1 MGTHKFRL
9 TDIIY
14 TGDRLNCIRSI
25 TCDRKSDSQSSL
37 IYNQAQVSIFDMT
50 PKPFSNLNRRKFI
63 GLSTLFLLG
72 ACGAQTTQPT
82 ASGKS
87 KIVFW
92 TMQLKPQFDKYMT
105 DLIAGFV
112 KENPMAEVEWVDIPW
127 GEMET
132 KILSSVAA
140 KTAPDVVNLNPQFA
154 SKLAEK
160 KALVDMS
167 KAISDADKA
176 SYFPNIWKANQL
188 DNVTFGLPWYVATDI
203 TIYNRSLFEKAGL
216 DPAKPP
222 KTFEELAKISEQIKA
237 KTGKYAFML
246 TMDGGQ
252 VLEAMVQMGMKLL
265 DANGK
270 AAFNDAA
277 GKAAFDYW
285 VNLFEKQ
292 LIPREIL
299 TEGHRKAVELYQAG
313 ELAILLTGPQFL
325 QTVAQN
331 APETAKVTDIGAQIT
346 GSTGKKSAA
355 VMNVAVPTT
364 STNQTLAVKFALY
377 LTNAENQL
385 AFTKVENLLPS
396 TIKSS
401 SDRYFTEVAKD
412 ASILDR
418 ARLISASQL
427 PQSEVLI
434 PPAKDIEKL
443 RKIIYEE
450 LQLAMLK
457 EKTSDK
463 AIASAAERWNS
474 L

>member
-1 MGTHKFRL
+1 
-9 TDIIY
+9 
-14 TGDRLNCIRSI
+14 
-25 TCDRKSDSQSSL
+25 
-37 IYNQAQVSIFDMT
+37 
-50 PKPFSNLNRRKFI
+50 
-63 GLSTLFLLG
+63 
-72 ACGAQTTQPT
+72 
-82 ASGKS
+82 
-87 KIVFW
+87 
-92 TMQLKPQFDKYMT
+92 
-105 DLIAGFV
+105 
-112 KENPMAEVEWVDIPW
+112 
-127 GEMET
+127 
-132 KILSSVAA
+132 

-160 KALVDMS
+160 KALVDM
-167 KAISDADKA
+167 AATISETDKS

-188 DNVTFGLPWYVATDI
+188 DTATFGLPWYVATDI
-203 TIYNRSLFEKAGL
+203 TIYNRSIFEKAGL

-222 KTFEELAKISEQIKA
+222 KTFEELTKVSEQIKA
-237 KTGKYAFML
+237 KTGKYAFLL

-299 TEGHRKAVELYQAG
+299 TESHRKAIELYQSG

-325 QTVAQN
+325 KTVALN
-331 APETAKVTDIGAQIT
+331 APEIAKVTDVGAQIT

-355 VMNVAVPTT
+355 VMNVAVPAS
-364 STNQTLAVKFALY
+364 STNQSLAVKFALY
-377 LTNAENQL
+377 LTNADNQL
-385 AFTKVENLLPS
+385 AFSKIENSLPS
-396 TIKSS
+396 TIKSV
-401 SDRYFTEVAKD
+401 SDRYFTEVPKD
-412 ASILDR
+412 APLLDR
-418 ARLISASQL
+418 ARIISASQL
-427 PQSEVLI
+427 SQSEVLI

-443 RKIIYEE
+443 RRIIYEE

-457 EKTSDK
+457 QKPSDK

>member
-1 MGTHKFRL
+1 M
-9 TDIIY
+9 
-14 TGDRLNCIRSI
+14 
-25 TCDRKSDSQSSL
+25 Q
-37 IYNQAQVSIFDMT
+37 
-50 PKPFSNLNRRKFI
+50 NLNRRKFI
-63 GLSTLFLLG
+63 GFSTLFLLG
-72 ACGAQTTQPT
+72 ACGAQTTQST
-82 ASGKS
+82 STSGKS

-105 DLIAGFV
+105 DLIAAFV
-112 KENPMAEVEWVDIPW
+112 KENPTAEVEWVDVPW

-160 KALVDMS
+160 KALVDM
-167 KAISDADKA
+167 AATISETDKS

-188 DNVTFGLPWYVATDI
+188 DTATFGLPWYVATDI

-222 KTFEELAKISEQIKA
+222 KTFEELTKVSEQIKA
-237 KTGKYAFML
+237 KTGKYAFLL

-299 TEGHRKAVELYQAG
+299 TESHRKAIELYQSG

-325 QTVAQN
+325 KTVALN
-331 APETAKVTDIGAQIT
+331 APEVAKVTDVGAQIT

-355 VMNVAVPTT
+355 VMNVAVPAT
-364 STNQTLAVKFALY
+364 SSNQALAVKFALY

-385 AFTKVENLLPS
+385 TFSKIENSLPS
-396 TIKSS
+396 TIKSV
-401 SDRYFTEVAKD
+401 SDRYFTEAPKD
-412 ASILDR
+412 TPLLDR
-418 ARLISASQL
+418 ARVISASQL
-427 PQSEVLI
+427 SQSEVLI

-457 EKTSDK
+457 EKPSDK

>member
-1 MGTHKFRL
+1 
-9 TDIIY
+9 
-14 TGDRLNCIRSI
+14 
-25 TCDRKSDSQSSL
+25 
-37 IYNQAQVSIFDMT
+37 MT
-50 PKPFSNLNRRKFI
+50 PNPFPSLNRRKFI

-72 ACGAQTTQPT
+72 ACGAQTTQTTT

-92 TMQLKPQFDKYMT
+92 TMQLKPQYDKYMS
-105 DLIAGFV
+105 DLIAAFV
-112 KENPMAEVEWVDIPW
+112 KENPTAEVEWVDIPW

-140 KTAPDVVNLNPQFA
+140 RTAPDVVNLNPQFA

-160 KALVDMS
+160 KALVDLG
-167 KAISDADKA
+167 ATISEADKA

-188 DNVTFGLPWYVATDI
+188 ENVTFGLPWYVATDI

-222 KTFEELAKISEQIKA
+222 TTYEELAKVSEQIKA
-237 KTGKYAFML
+237 KTGKYAFLL

-252 VLEAMVQMGMKLL
+252 VLEAMVQMGMQLL
-265 DANGK
+265 DNSGK
-270 AAFNDAA
+270 AAFNNAV
-277 GKAAFDYW
+277 GIAAFDYW
-285 VNLFEKQ
+285 VNLFDKQ

-355 VMNVAVPTT
+355 VMNVAVPNT
-364 STNQTLAVKFALY
+364 SLNQALAVKFALY
-377 LTNAENQL
+377 LTNADNQL
-385 AFTKVENLLPS
+385 TFTKVENLLPS

-401 SDRYFTEVAKD
+401 SDRYFTEAAKD
-412 ASILDR
+412 APLIDR
-418 ARLISASQL
+418 ARVISASQL

-457 EKTSDK
+457 EKPSDK

>member
-1 MGTHKFRL
+1 M
-9 TDIIY
+9 
-14 TGDRLNCIRSI
+14 
-25 TCDRKSDSQSSL
+25 
-37 IYNQAQVSIFDMT
+37 
-50 PKPFSNLNRRKFI
+50 LNRRKFI

-82 ASGKS
+82 TSGKS

-112 KENPMAEVEWVDIPW
+112 KENPTAEVEWVDIPW

-160 KALVDMS
+160 KALVDMG
-167 KAISDADKA
+167 KVISDADKA

-222 KTFEELAKISEQIKA
+222 KTFEELAKVSEQIKA

-252 VLEAMVQMGMKLL
+252 VLESMVQMGMKLL

-331 APETAKVTDIGAQIT
+331 APETAKVTDIGSQIT

-364 STNQTLAVKFALY
+364 STNQSMAVKFALY

-396 TIKSS
+396 TVKSS
-401 SDRYFTEVAKD
+401 SDRYFTEAAKD

-418 ARLISASQL
+418 ARVISASQL

-457 EKTSDK
+457 EKPSDK
-463 AIASAAERWNS
+463 AISSAAEKWNS

>member
-1 MGTHKFRL
+1 MSPNLF
-9 TDIIY
+9 
-14 TGDRLNCIRSI
+14 
-25 TCDRKSDSQSSL
+25 Q
-37 IYNQAQVSIFDMT
+37 
-50 PKPFSNLNRRKFI
+50 NLNRRKFI
-63 GLSTLFLLG
+63 GFSALFLLG
-72 ACGAQTTQPT
+72 ACGAQTTQST
-82 ASGKS
+82 TSGKS

-112 KENPMAEVEWVDIPW
+112 KENPTAEVEWVDIPW

-160 KALVDMS
+160 KALVDLG
-167 KAISDADKA
+167 KAISEADKA

-188 DNVTFGLPWYVATDI
+188 DNVTFGLPWYVSTDI
-203 TIYNRSLFEKAGL
+203 TIYNRALFEKAGI
-216 DPAKPP
+216 DPAQPP
-222 KTFEELAKISEQIKA
+222 KTFEELAKVSEQIKA

-270 AAFNDAA
+270 AAFNDAN

-331 APETAKVTDIGAQIT
+331 APETAKVTDIGSQIT
-346 GSTGKKSAA
+346 GSTGKMSAA
-355 VMNVAVPTT
+355 VMNVAVPTV
-364 STNQTLAVKFALY
+364 STNQALAVKFALY

-396 TIKSS
+396 TIKSA

-412 ASILDR
+412 APLLDR
-418 ARLISASQL
+418 ARVISASQL
-427 PQSEVLI
+427 AQSEVLI

-457 EKTSDK
+457 EKPSDK

>member
-1 MGTHKFRL
+1 M
-9 TDIIY
+9 
-14 TGDRLNCIRSI
+14 
-25 TCDRKSDSQSSL
+25 Q
-37 IYNQAQVSIFDMT
+37 
-50 PKPFSNLNRRKFI
+50 NLNRRKFI
-63 GLSTLFLLG
+63 GFSALFLLG
-72 ACGAQTTQPT
+72 ACGAQTTTSTT

-105 DLIAGFV
+105 DLINAFV
-112 KENPMAEVEWVDIPW
+112 KENPTAEVEWVDIPW

-132 KILSSVAA
+132 KILSSVAG

-160 KALVDMS
+160 KALVDMGKTVS
-167 KAISDADKA
+167 EAEQA

-188 DNVTFGLPWYVATDI
+188 DNVTFGLPWYVSTDI
-203 TIYNRSLFEKAGL
+203 TIYNRALFEKAGL
-216 DPAKPP
+216 DPNKPP
-222 KTFEELAKISEQIKA
+222 KTFQELTKVSEQIKA
-237 KTGKYAFML
+237 KTGKYAFLL

-265 DANGK
+265 DTNGK

-277 GKAAFDYW
+277 GKAAFEYW

-299 TEGHRKAVELYQAG
+299 TEGHRKAIELYQSG

-325 QTVAQN
+325 KTVALN
-331 APETAKVTDIGAQIT
+331 APEIAKVTDVGVQIT
-346 GSTGKKSAA
+346 GSTEKKSAA
-355 VMNVAVPTT
+355 VMNVSIPTT
-364 STNQTLAVKFALY
+364 STNQALAAKFALY
-377 LTNAENQL
+377 LTNADNQL
-385 AFTKVENLLPS
+385 SFSKIENSLPS
-396 TIKSS
+396 TIKSV
-401 SDRYFTEVAKD
+401 SDRYFTETSKD
-412 ASILDR
+412 APLLDR
-418 ARLISASQL
+418 ARAISASQL
-427 PQSEVLI
+427 SQSEVLI

-457 EKTSDK
+457 EKPSDK

>member
-1 MGTHKFRL
+1 ML
-9 TDIIY
+9 
-14 TGDRLNCIRSI
+14 
-25 TCDRKSDSQSSL
+25 
-37 IYNQAQVSIFDMT
+37 
-50 PKPFSNLNRRKFI
+50 SNLNRRKFI
-63 GLSTLFLLG
+63 SLSTLFLLG
-72 ACGAQTTQPT
+72 ACGAQTTQST
-82 ASGKS
+82 GSSDKN

-92 TMQLKPQFDKYMT
+92 TMQLKPQFNKYMT
-105 DLIAGFV
+105 ELIAGFV
-112 KENPMAEVEWVDIPW
+112 KENPTAEVEWVDIPW

-160 KALVDMS
+160 KALVDMNT
-167 KAISDADKA
+167 AISAADQA

-188 DNVTFGLPWYVATDI
+188 DNTTFGLPWYVATDI

-222 KTFEELAKISEQIKA
+222 QTFAELAKVSEQIKA

-252 VLEAMVQMGMKLL
+252 VLESMVQMGMNLL
-265 DANGK
+265 DTNGK
-270 AAFNDAA
+270 AAFNDPA

-285 VNLFEKQ
+285 VNLFDKQ

-299 TEGHRKAVELYQAG
+299 TEGHRKAVELYQTG

-325 QTVAQN
+325 QSVAQN
-331 APETAKVTDIGAQIT
+331 APETAKVTDISSQIT
-346 GSTGKKSAA
+346 GLTGKKSAA
-355 VMNVAVPTT
+355 VMNVAVPTA
-364 STNQTLAVKFALY
+364 SKNQELAVKFALY
-377 LTNAENQL
+377 LTNADNQL

-396 TIKSS
+396 TVKSS
-401 SDRYFTEVAKD
+401 SDRYFTEAAKD

-434 PPAKDIEKL
+434 PPAKDIEQL
-443 RKIIYEE
+443 REIIYEE

-457 EKTSDK
+457 EKSSDQ
-463 AIASAAERWNS
+463 AIAAAAERWNS
-474 L
+474 I

>member
-1 MGTHKFRL
+1 
-9 TDIIY
+9 
-14 TGDRLNCIRSI
+14 
-25 TCDRKSDSQSSL
+25 
-37 IYNQAQVSIFDMT
+37 MT
-50 PKPFSNLNRRKFI
+50 PNLYPNLNRRKFI
-63 GLSTLFLLG
+63 GFSTLFLLG
-72 ACGAQTTQPT
+72 ACGAQTTQSTT
-82 ASGKS
+82 ASGKTR
-87 KIVFW
+87 IVFW

-105 DLIAGFV
+105 TLIAAFM
-112 KENPMAEVEWVDIPW
+112 KENPTAEVEWIDIPW

-132 KILSSVAA
+132 KILGSVAA

-160 KALVDMS
+160 KALVDMGA
-167 KAISDADKA
+167 AISESDKN

-188 DNVTFGLPWYVATDI
+188 DNTTFGLPWYVATDI
-203 TIYNRSLFEKAGL
+203 TIYNRALFEKAGL

-222 KTFEELAKISEQIKA
+222 KTFEELTKVAEQIKA
-237 KTGKYAFML
+237 KTGKYAFLL

-252 VLEAMVQMGMKLL
+252 VLEAMVQMGMKLI
-265 DANGK
+265 DVNGK
-270 AAFNDAA
+270 AAFNDAT

-285 VNLFEKQ
+285 VNLFEKK

-299 TEGHRKAVELYQAG
+299 TEGHRKSIELYQAG

-331 APETAKVTDIGAQIT
+331 APEIAKVTDVGSQIT

-364 STNQTLAVKFALY
+364 STNQALAIKFALY

-385 AFTKVENLLPS
+385 AFTKIENLLPS
-396 TIKSS
+396 TVKSS
-401 SDRYFTEVAKD
+401 SDRYFTEAAKD
-412 ASILDR
+412 ASLLNR
-418 ARLISASQL
+418 ARVISASQL
-427 PQSEVLI
+427 SQSEVLI

-457 EKTSDK
+457 EKTSNQ

>member
-1 MGTHKFRL
+1 
-9 TDIIY
+9 
-14 TGDRLNCIRSI
+14 
-25 TCDRKSDSQSSL
+25 
-37 IYNQAQVSIFDMT
+37 MT
-50 PKPFSNLNRRKFI
+50 PNLYPNLNRRKFI
-63 GLSTLFLLG
+63 GFSTLFLLG
-72 ACGAQTTQPT
+72 ACGAQTTQSTT
-82 ASGKS
+82 ASGRT
-87 KIVFW
+87 KIMFW

-105 DLIAGFV
+105 TLIAAFM
-112 KENPMAEVEWVDIPW
+112 KENSTAEVEWIDIPW

-132 KILSSVAA
+132 KILGSVAA

-160 KALVDMS
+160 KALVDMGA
-167 KAISDADKA
+167 AISESDKN

-188 DNVTFGLPWYVATDI
+188 DSITFGLPWYVATDI
-203 TIYNRSLFEKAGL
+203 TIYNRALFEKAGL

-222 KTFEELAKISEQIKA
+222 KTFEELTKVAEQIKA
-237 KTGKYAFML
+237 KTGKYAFLL

-252 VLEAMVQMGMKLL
+252 VLEAMVQMGMKLI
-265 DANGK
+265 DVNGK
-270 AAFNDAA
+270 AAFNDAT

-285 VNLFEKQ
+285 VNLFEKK

-299 TEGHRKAVELYQAG
+299 TEGHRKAIELYQAG

-331 APETAKVTDIGAQIT
+331 APEIAKVTDVGSQIT

-364 STNQTLAVKFALY
+364 STNQALAIKFALY

-385 AFTKVENLLPS
+385 AFTKIENLLPS
-396 TIKSS
+396 TVKSS

-412 ASILDR
+412 ASLLNR
-418 ARLISASQL
+418 ARVISASQL
-427 PQSEVLI
+427 SQSEVLI

-457 EKTSDK
+457 EKTSNQ

>member
-1 MGTHKFRL
+1 M
-9 TDIIY
+9 
-14 TGDRLNCIRSI
+14 
-25 TCDRKSDSQSSL
+25 Q
-37 IYNQAQVSIFDMT
+37 
-50 PKPFSNLNRRKFI
+50 NLNRRKFI
-63 GLSTLFLLG
+63 GFSTLFLLG
-72 ACGAQTTQPT
+72 ACGAQTTTTT

-105 DLIAGFV
+105 DLITAFV
-112 KENPMAEVEWVDIPW
+112 KENPTAEVEWVDIPW

-132 KILSSVAA
+132 KILSAVAG

-160 KALVDMS
+160 KALVDMG
-167 KAISDADKA
+167 KAISEAEKA

-188 DNVTFGLPWYVATDI
+188 DSVTFGLPWYVSTDI

-222 KTFEELAKISEQIKA
+222 KTFEELTKVSEQIKA
-237 KTGKYAFML
+237 KTGKYAFLL

-299 TEGHRKAVELYQAG
+299 TEGHRKAIELYQSG

-325 QTVAQN
+325 KTVALN
-331 APETAKVTDIGAQIT
+331 APEVAKVTDVGAQIT
-346 GSTGKKSAA
+346 GSTDKKSAA
-355 VMNVAVPTT
+355 VMNVSVPTT
-364 STNQTLAVKFALY
+364 STNQALAVKFALY
-377 LTNAENQL
+377 LTNADNQL
-385 AFTKVENLLPS
+385 TFSKIENSLPS
-396 TIKSS
+396 TIKST
-401 SDRYFTEVAKD
+401 SDRYFTETAKD
-412 ASILDR
+412 APLLDR
-418 ARLISASQL
+418 ARVISASQL
-427 PQSEVLI
+427 SQSEVLI

-457 EKTSDK
+457 EKTTDK
-463 AIASAAERWNS
+463 AIALAAERWNS
-474 L
+474 I

>member
-1 MGTHKFRL
+1 ML
-9 TDIIY
+9 
-14 TGDRLNCIRSI
+14 
-25 TCDRKSDSQSSL
+25 
-37 IYNQAQVSIFDMT
+37 
-50 PKPFSNLNRRKFI
+50 SNLNRRKFI
-63 GLSTLFLLG
+63 SLSTLFLLG
-72 ACGAQTTQPT
+72 ACGAQTTQST
-82 ASGKS
+82 GSSDKN

-105 DLIAGFV
+105 ELIAGFV
-112 KENPMAEVEWVDIPW
+112 KENPTAEVEWVDIPW

-160 KALVDMS
+160 KALVDMNT
-167 KAISDADKA
+167 AISAADQA

-188 DNVTFGLPWYVATDI
+188 DNTTFGLPWYVATDI

-222 KTFEELAKISEQIKA
+222 QTFAELAKVSEQIKA

-252 VLEAMVQMGMKLL
+252 VLESMVQMGMNLL
-265 DANGK
+265 DTNGK
-270 AAFNDAA
+270 AAFNDPA

-285 VNLFEKQ
+285 VNLFDKQ

-299 TEGHRKAVELYQAG
+299 TEGHRKAVELYQTG

-325 QTVAQN
+325 QSVAQN
-331 APETAKVTDIGAQIT
+331 APETAKVTDIGSQIT
-346 GSTGKKSAA
+346 GLTGKKSAA
-355 VMNVAVPTT
+355 VMNVAVPTA
-364 STNQTLAVKFALY
+364 SKNQELAVKFALY
-377 LTNAENQL
+377 LTNADNQL

-396 TIKSS
+396 TVKSS
-401 SDRYFTEVAKD
+401 SDRYFTEAAKD

-434 PPAKDIEKL
+434 PPAKDIEQL
-443 RKIIYEE
+443 REIIYEE

-457 EKTSDK
+457 EKSSDQ
-463 AIASAAERWNS
+463 AIAAAAERWNS
-474 L
+474 I

>member
-1 MGTHKFRL
+1 
-9 TDIIY
+9 
-14 TGDRLNCIRSI
+14 
-25 TCDRKSDSQSSL
+25 
-37 IYNQAQVSIFDMT
+37 MT
-50 PKPFSNLNRRKFI
+50 PNFASRNLNRRKFI

-72 ACGAQTTQPT
+72 ACGAQTTQSPN
-82 ASGKS
+82 ASGKG

-112 KENPMAEVEWVDIPW
+112 KENPTAEVEWVDIPW

-160 KALVDMS
+160 KALLDMG
-167 KAISDADKA
+167 KALSEADKA

-203 TIYNRSLFEKAGL
+203 TIYNRALFEKAGL
-216 DPAKPP
+216 NPAKPP
-222 KTFEELAKISEQIKA
+222 TTFEELTKVSEQIKT

-252 VLEAMVQMGMKLL
+252 VLESMVQMGMKLL

-277 GKAAFDYW
+277 GKSAFAYW

-292 LIPREIL
+292 LIPREVL

-364 STNQTLAVKFALY
+364 STNQDLAVKFALY
-377 LTNAENQL
+377 LTNATNQL

-396 TIKSS
+396 TIKSA
-401 SDRYFTEVAKD
+401 SDRYFTEAAKD
-412 ASILDR
+412 APLLDR
-418 ARLISASQL
+418 ARVISASQL

-434 PPAKDIEKL
+434 PPAKNIEKL

-450 LQLAMLK
+450 LQMAMLK
-457 EKTSDK
+457 EKTSDQ
-463 AIASAAERWNS
+463 AIASAAERWNVI
-474 L
+474 

>member
-1 MGTHKFRL
+1 MPSKF
-9 TDIIY
+9 
-14 TGDRLNCIRSI
+14 
-25 TCDRKSDSQSSL
+25 SS
-37 IYNQAQVSIFDMT
+37 S
-50 PKPFSNLNRRKFI
+50 LNRRKFI
-63 GLSTLFLLG
+63 SFSTLFLLG
-72 ACGAQTTQPT
+72 ACGGAQTNQSTDS
-82 ASGKS
+82 AGKN

-92 TMQLKPQFDKYMT
+92 TMQLKPQFDNYMT
-105 DLIAGFV
+105 ELIAGFI
-112 KENPMAEVEWVDIPW
+112 KENPTAEVEWVDIPW

-160 KALVDMS
+160 KALVDMNT
-167 KAISDADKA
+167 AISASDQA

-188 DNVTFGLPWYVATDI
+188 DNATFGLPWYVATDI

-222 KTFEELAKISEQIKA
+222 QTFDELTKVSEQIKA

-252 VLEAMVQMGMKLL
+252 VLESMVQMGMNLL

-270 AAFNDAA
+270 AAFNDPA

-325 QTVAQN
+325 QSVAQN
-331 APETAKVTDIGAQIT
+331 APETAKVTDIGSQIT

-364 STNQTLAVKFALY
+364 SKNQELAVKFALF
-377 LTNAENQL
+377 LTNADNQL

-396 TIKSS
+396 TVKSS
-401 SDRYFTEVAKD
+401 SDRSFTETTKD
-412 ASILDR
+412 SSILER
-418 ARLISASQL
+418 ARVISASQL

-457 EKTSDK
+457 EKSSDQ

-474 L
+474 NS

>member
-1 MGTHKFRL
+1 M
-9 TDIIY
+9 
-14 TGDRLNCIRSI
+14 
-25 TCDRKSDSQSSL
+25 Q
-37 IYNQAQVSIFDMT
+37 
-50 PKPFSNLNRRKFI
+50 NLNRRKFI
-63 GLSTLFLLG
+63 GFSTLFLLG
-72 ACGAQTTQPT
+72 ACGAQTTTTT

-105 DLIAGFV
+105 DLITAFV
-112 KENPMAEVEWVDIPW
+112 KENPTAEVEWVDIPW

-132 KILSSVAA
+132 KILSAVAG

-160 KALVDMS
+160 KALVDMG
-167 KAISDADKA
+167 KAISEAEKA

-188 DNVTFGLPWYVATDI
+188 DSVTFGLPWYVSTDI

-222 KTFEELAKISEQIKA
+222 KTFEELTKVSEQIKA
-237 KTGKYAFML
+237 KTGKYAFLL

-299 TEGHRKAVELYQAG
+299 TEGHRKAIELYQSG

-325 QTVAQN
+325 KTVALN
-331 APETAKVTDIGAQIT
+331 APEVAKVTDVGAQIT
-346 GSTGKKSAA
+346 GSTDKKSAA
-355 VMNVAVPTT
+355 VMNVSVPTT
-364 STNQTLAVKFALY
+364 STNQALAVKFALY
-377 LTNAENQL
+377 LTNADNQL
-385 AFTKVENLLPS
+385 TFSKIENSLPS
-396 TIKSS
+396 TIKST
-401 SDRYFTEVAKD
+401 SDRYFTETAKD
-412 ASILDR
+412 APLLDR
-418 ARLISASQL
+418 ARVISASQL
-427 PQSEVLI
+427 SQSEVLI

-457 EKTSDK
+457 EKTTDK

-474 L
+474 I

>member
-1 MGTHKFRL
+1 
-9 TDIIY
+9 
-14 TGDRLNCIRSI
+14 
-25 TCDRKSDSQSSL
+25 
-37 IYNQAQVSIFDMT
+37 MT
-50 PKPFSNLNRRKFI
+50 PNLPKTLNRRKFV
-63 GLSTLFLLG
+63 GLSALFLLG
-72 ACGAQTTQPT
+72 ACGAQTTNST
-82 ASGKS
+82 TSAGKN

-92 TMQLKPQFDKYMT
+92 TMQLKPQFEQYMT
-105 DLIAGFV
+105 NLIAGFV
-112 KENPMAEVEWVDIPW
+112 KENPTAEVEWVDIPW

-132 KILSSVAA
+132 KILTVVAA

-160 KALVDMS
+160 KALVDMN
-167 KAISDADKA
+167 KAISAADQA

-188 DNVTFGLPWYVATDI
+188 DQVTFGLPWYVATDI
-203 TIYNRSLFEKAGL
+203 TIYNRDLFEKAGL
-216 DPAKPP
+216 DAAKPP
-222 KTFEELAKISEQIKA
+222 QTFEELTKVAEQIKA

-252 VLEAMVQMGMKLL
+252 VLESMVQMGMKLL

-277 GKAAFDYW
+277 GKAAFAYW

-299 TEGHRKAVELYQAG
+299 TEGHRKAVELYQSG

-325 QTVAQN
+325 QSVAKN
-331 APETAKVTDIGAQIT
+331 APEIAKVTDIGAQIT

-364 STNQTLAVKFALY
+364 SQNQELAVKFALY

-396 TIKSS
+396 TVTSS
-401 SDRYFTEVAKD
+401 RDRYFTEAAKD
-412 ASILDR
+412 APLLDR
-418 ARLISASQL
+418 ARVISASQL

-434 PPAKDIEKL
+434 PPAKGIENL

-450 LQLAMLK
+450 LQTAMLK
-457 EKTSDK
+457 EKSSEQ
-463 AIASAAERWNS
+463 AIATAAERWNAQ
-474 L
+474 

>member
-1 MGTHKFRL
+1 
-9 TDIIY
+9 
-14 TGDRLNCIRSI
+14 
-25 TCDRKSDSQSSL
+25 
-37 IYNQAQVSIFDMT
+37 MT
-50 PKPFSNLNRRKFI
+50 PNPFSNLNRRKFI

-72 ACGAQTTQPT
+72 ACGAQTTQT
-82 ASGKS
+82 AASGKS

-105 DLIAGFV
+105 ELIAGFV
-112 KENPMAEVEWVDIPW
+112 KENPTAEVEWVDVPW

-160 KALVDMS
+160 KALLDMG
-167 KAISDADKA
+167 KAISDTDKA

-222 KTFEELAKISEQIKA
+222 KTFEELTKVSEQIKA

-331 APETAKVTDIGAQIT
+331 APETAKVTDIGSQIT

-364 STNQTLAVKFALY
+364 STNQALAVKFALY
-377 LTNAENQL
+377 LTNADNQL

-401 SDRYFTEVAKD
+401 SDRYFTEAAKD
-412 ASILDR
+412 APLIDR
-418 ARLISASQL
+418 ARVISASQL
-427 PQSEVLI
+427 SQSEVLI

-457 EKTSDK
+457 EKPSDK
-463 AIASAAERWNS
+463 AIAAAAERWNA

>member
-1 MGTHKFRL
+1 M
-9 TDIIY
+9 
-14 TGDRLNCIRSI
+14 
-25 TCDRKSDSQSSL
+25 
-37 IYNQAQVSIFDMT
+37 IYNQVQVSTFDMT
-50 PKPFSNLNRRKFI
+50 PNLFSNLNRRKFI

-105 DLIAGFV
+105 DLIAGFT
-112 KENPMAEVEWVDIPW
+112 KENPNTEVEWVDIPW

-140 KTAPDVVNLNPQFA
+140 KTTPDVVNLNPQFA

-160 KALVDMS
+160 KALVDMG

-222 KTFEELAKISEQIKA
+222 KTFEELTKVSEQIKA
-237 KTGKYAFML
+237 KTGKYTFML

-331 APETAKVTDIGAQIT
+331 APETAKVTDIGSQIT

-364 STNQTLAVKFALY
+364 STNQAMAVKFALY

-396 TIKSS
+396 TVKSS
-401 SDRYFTEVAKD
+401 SDRYFTEAAKD

-457 EKTSDK
+457 EKPSDK

>member
-1 MGTHKFRL
+1 M
-9 TDIIY
+9 
-14 TGDRLNCIRSI
+14 
-25 TCDRKSDSQSSL
+25 
-37 IYNQAQVSIFDMT
+37 IYNQVQVSTFDMT
-50 PKPFSNLNRRKFI
+50 PNLFSNLNRRKFI

-105 DLIAGFV
+105 DLIAGFT
-112 KENPMAEVEWVDIPW
+112 KENPTTEVAWVDIPW

-160 KALVDMS
+160 KALVDMG

-222 KTFEELAKISEQIKA
+222 KTFEELTKVSEQIKA

-265 DANGK
+265 DTNGK

-331 APETAKVTDIGAQIT
+331 APETAKVTDIGSQIT

-364 STNQTLAVKFALY
+364 STNQAMAVKFALY

-396 TIKSS
+396 TVKSS
-401 SDRYFTEVAKD
+401 SDRYFTEAAKD

-457 EKTSDK
+457 EKPSDK

>member
-1 MGTHKFRL
+1 
-9 TDIIY
+9 
-14 TGDRLNCIRSI
+14 
-25 TCDRKSDSQSSL
+25 
-37 IYNQAQVSIFDMT
+37 MT
-50 PKPFSNLNRRKFI
+50 PNFSFRNLNRRKFI

-72 ACGAQTTQPT
+72 ACGAQTTQTPN

-112 KENPMAEVEWVDIPW
+112 KENPTAEVEWVDIPW

-140 KTAPDVVNLNPQFA
+140 KTAADVVNLNPQFA

-160 KALVDMS
+160 KALVDMG
-167 KAISDADKA
+167 KAISETDKA

-188 DNVTFGLPWYVATDI
+188 DNVTFGLPWYVSTDI
-203 TIYNRSLFEKAGL
+203 TIYNRALFEKAGL

-222 KTFEELAKISEQIKA
+222 KTFEELTKVAEQIKA

-252 VLEAMVQMGMKLL
+252 VLESMVQMGMKLL
-265 DANGK
+265 DTNGK
-270 AAFNDAA
+270 AAFNDPA
-277 GKAAFDYW
+277 GKAAFAYW

-292 LIPREIL
+292 LIPREVL

-325 QTVAQN
+325 KTVAQN
-331 APETAKVTDIGAQIT
+331 APEIAKVTDIGAQIT
-346 GSTGKKSAA
+346 GSTGKQSAA
-355 VMNVAVPTT
+355 VMNVVVPTT
-364 STNQTLAVKFALY
+364 STNQDLAVKFALY
-377 LTNAENQL
+377 LTNSANQL
-385 AFTKVENLLPS
+385 AFTKIENLLPS
-396 TIKSS
+396 TIKSA
-401 SDRYFTEVAKD
+401 SDRYFTESAKD
-412 ASILDR
+412 APLIDR
-418 ARLISASQL
+418 ARVISASQL
-427 PQSEVLI
+427 TQSEVLI
-434 PPAKDIEKL
+434 PPAKNIEKL

-450 LQLAMLK
+450 LQMAMLK
-457 EKTSDK
+457 EKTSDQ
-463 AIASAAERWNS
+463 AIGSASERWNAI
-474 L
+474 

>member
-1 MGTHKFRL
+1 M
-9 TDIIY
+9 
-14 TGDRLNCIRSI
+14 
-25 TCDRKSDSQSSL
+25 Q
-37 IYNQAQVSIFDMT
+37 
-50 PKPFSNLNRRKFI
+50 NLNRRKFI
-63 GLSTLFLLG
+63 GFSTLFLLG
-72 ACGAQTTQPT
+72 ACGAQTTQST
-82 ASGKS
+82 STSGKS

-105 DLIAGFV
+105 DLIAAFI
-112 KENPMAEVEWVDIPW
+112 KENPTAEVEWVDVPW

-160 KALVDMS
+160 KALVDM
-167 KAISDADKA
+167 AATISETDKS

-188 DNVTFGLPWYVATDI
+188 DSATFGLPWYVATDI
-203 TIYNRSLFEKAGL
+203 TIYNRSIFEKAGL

-222 KTFEELAKISEQIKA
+222 KTFEELTKVSEQIKA
-237 KTGKYAFML
+237 KTGKYAFLL

-299 TEGHRKAVELYQAG
+299 TESHRKAIELYQSG

-325 QTVAQN
+325 KTVALN
-331 APETAKVTDIGAQIT
+331 APEIAKVTDVGAQIT

-355 VMNVAVPTT
+355 VMNVAVPAT
-364 STNQTLAVKFALY
+364 SANQSLAVKFALY

-385 AFTKVENLLPS
+385 TFSKIENSLPS
-396 TIKSS
+396 TIKSV
-401 SDRYFTEVAKD
+401 SDRYFTEAPKD
-412 ASILDR
+412 APLIDR
-418 ARLISASQL
+418 ARVISASQL
-427 PQSEVLI
+427 AQSEVLI

-457 EKTSDK
+457 EKPSDK

>member
-1 MGTHKFRL
+1 M
-9 TDIIY
+9 
-14 TGDRLNCIRSI
+14 
-25 TCDRKSDSQSSL
+25 Q
-37 IYNQAQVSIFDMT
+37 
-50 PKPFSNLNRRKFI
+50 NLNRRKFI
-63 GLSTLFLLG
+63 GFSTLFLLG
-72 ACGAQTTQPT
+72 ACGAQTTQST
-82 ASGKS
+82 STSGKS

-105 DLIAGFV
+105 DLIAAFV
-112 KENPMAEVEWVDIPW
+112 KENPTAEVEWVDVPW

-160 KALVDMS
+160 KALVDM
-167 KAISDADKA
+167 AATISETDKS

-188 DNVTFGLPWYVATDI
+188 DTATFGLPWYVATDI

-222 KTFEELAKISEQIKA
+222 KTFEELTKVSEQIKA
-237 KTGKYAFML
+237 KTGKYAFLL

-299 TEGHRKAVELYQAG
+299 TESHRKAIELYQSG

-325 QTVAQN
+325 KTVALN
-331 APETAKVTDIGAQIT
+331 APEVAKVTDVGAQIT

-355 VMNVAVPTT
+355 VMNVAVPAT
-364 STNQTLAVKFALY
+364 SSNQALAVKFALY

-385 AFTKVENLLPS
+385 TFSKIENSLPS
-396 TIKSS
+396 TIKSV
-401 SDRYFTEVAKD
+401 SDRYFTEAPKD
-412 ASILDR
+412 APLLDR
-418 ARLISASQL
+418 ARVISASQL
-427 PQSEVLI
+427 SQSEVLI

-457 EKTSDK
+457 EKPSDK